1 MVHKKPSTFMCWAFL
16 DLSQIEYVFLVAF
29 LIYMSTLART
39 MSHSHHHHDI
49 DFKKAFTVTPE
60 AGSQVKIAGEIP
72 YAELLA
78 ERGAAI
84 KSLGKHVEL
93 DGFRKG
99 HVPESVL
106 VKHIGEMTILGEMAE
121 RAIAHMYPHILE
133 AHAIEAIGYPKL
145 EITKLAPENP
155 LGFTALVA
163 VLPTVT
169 LGDYKA
175 IAAKVNEGKPSLE
188 VTDAEL
194 DEKINDILR
203 QKAAYERLQQKSQTP
218 VEVEAG
224 AEAEPK
230 TEEEPKLEIPELTD
244 EVVKGLG
251 QPGQFESVEQFKS
264 KLRQHLEIEKKN
276 EVTANHRANI
286 TDAIVDS
293 STIELPQVLIDSEL
307 NQMFAQMEEDLGRS
321 KLKMEDYLSHIKKTK
336 DDLKKEWTPSAE
348 KRAKLQLIL
357 NEIAK
362 KEDIKAD
369 ETAVENQTQE
379 LLNHYKDADAMRVRV
394 YVMSVLTNEAVMK
407 MLEEAK

>member
-1 MVHKKPSTFMCWAFL
+1 
-16 DLSQIEYVFLVAF
+16 
-29 LIYMSTLART
+29 
-39 MSHSHHHHDI
+39 
-49 DFKKAFTVTPE
+49 
-60 AGSQVKIAGEIP
+60 
-72 YAELLA
+72 
-78 ERGAAI
+78 
-84 KSLGKHVEL
+84 
-93 DGFRKG
+93 
-99 HVPESVL
+99 
-106 VKHIGEMTILGEMAE
+106 
-121 RAIAHMYPHILE
+121 MYPHILE

-175 IAAKVNEGKPSLE
+175 IAAKINVDKPSLE

-218 VEVEAG
+218 VEVAEG
-224 AEAEPK
+224 AEEEKPA
-230 TEEEPKLEIPELTD
+230 EEPKLEIPELTD

-251 QPGQFESVEQFKS
+251 QPGQFESVDQFKS
-264 KLRQHLEIEKKN
+264 KLREHLEIEKKN
-276 EVTANHRANI
+276 EVTANHRASI
-286 TDAIVDS
+286 TDAIVDN

-321 KLKMEDYLSHIKKTK
+321 KLGMEDYLTHIKKTE

-369 ETAVENQTQE
+369 EAAVETQTQE